1 MNPNQQGQNLPSYL
15 LNDSPSGSKMTGPG
29 VVWGANDCLRRKSG
43 SPTQSPP
50 GPVSM
55 LKSRAELSPALI
67 PEVYHLCQRMQQ
79 LFSIDL
85 RPVPVVSFPGMKNNE
100 PYPVNLVTELRPD
113 GTMEAVEV
121 IEVPVML
128 SIRVKFLFGVRTV
141 VITIA
146 QAVLAVTEW
155 IVDITDRWTLRFLP
169 PQLID
174 NGPPER
180 DPQRFKT
187 KTNAE

>member
-1 MNPNQQGQNLPSYL
+1 MKKPS
-15 LNDSPSGSKMTGPG
+15 K
-29 VVWGANDCLRRKSG
+29 
-43 SPTQSPP
+43 
-50 GPVSM
+50 
-55 LKSRAELSPALI
+55 
-67 PEVYHLCQRMQQ
+67 
-79 LFSIDL
+79 
-85 RPVPVVSFPGMKNNE
+85 

-128 SIRVKFLFGVRTV
+128 SIRVKFLFGVRTI

-155 IVDITDRWTLRFLP
+155 MVDITDRWTLRYIP